1 MKNPRNSMDG
11 KDESRRQPGYYQ
23 GYNWYDTNDTSPQND
38 SRRVHLYSRVQNRWY
53 LPHCDG
59 SFARNG
65 SFVEGRQPYSIT
77 RIGMEHALQ
86 IAYRTL
92 MQYATSQAQYADIR
106 LCHLQ
111 SAKDHYG
118 DNSPQVEA
126 SPTRGTLSESPP
138 AMPRVLIQLDKRTA
152 SPSTPLQRARG
163 VGTRSMAACLK
174 ASPQRK
180 VCIFIMGKKS

>member
-1 MKNPRNSMDG
+1 MDR
-11 KDESRRQPGYYQ
+11 KEESRLAQATTKATTGMTLTTP
-23 GYNWYDTNDTSPQND
+23 
-38 SRRVHLYSRVQNRWY
+38 VHRMTAAVCTETAECRTAGTPL
-53 LPHCDG
+53 HCSG
-59 SFARNG
+59 SYARNG
-65 SFVEGRQPYSIT
+65 SFVEGRQPYSMT

-86 IAYRTL
+86 IAYRTP
-92 MQYATSQAQYADIR
+92 MQYATSQAQNADIR

-111 SAKDHYG
+111 SAKDLYG

-126 SPTRGTLSESPP
+126 SPRRGALSESPP
-138 AMPRVLIQLDKRTA
+138 AMPPVLIQLDKRTA

-180 VCIFIMGKKS
+180 VCIFITGKKS